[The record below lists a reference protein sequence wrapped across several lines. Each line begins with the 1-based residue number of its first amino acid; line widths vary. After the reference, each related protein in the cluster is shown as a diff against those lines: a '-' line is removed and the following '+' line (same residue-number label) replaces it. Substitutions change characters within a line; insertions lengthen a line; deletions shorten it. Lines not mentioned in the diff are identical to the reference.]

1 MLYKN
6 YISKTA
12 LQHSFT
18 NQFVFRR
25 NFISVQILGRDNLKK
40 KPSVQKMVKH
50 ILSCSI
56 EC

>member
-6 YISKTA
+6 YISKIA

-25 NFISVQILGRDNLKK
+25 NFISVQILGRDNPKK
-40 KPSVQKMVKH
+40 SSVQKMVKH
-50 ILSCSI
+50 NLSCSI
-56 EC
+56 EY